1 MKRFHTF
8 LLGSALAVL
17 AGCASLA
24 APGYGG
30 YYAGA
35 SCPAGT
41 VMICVPE
48 SLRGCRCGTLIV
60 R

>member
-1 MKRFHTF
+1 M
-8 LLGSALAVL
+8 
-17 AGCASLA
+17 AG
-24 APGYGG
+24 PGHGG